1 MAKPIDRHELQ
12 DLVAHGATLVEVLK
26 AEEYREEHLSGA
38 LNIPLAQINLDTV
51 KILDPARPVI
61 VYCWDSA

>member
-12 DLVAHGATLVEVLK
+12 DLVAHGAMLVEVLK